1 MEKKDSEKQKHYS
14 GEGMLY
20 ICGTPIGNLQD
31 ITLRS
36 LAYLKKADFIAVES
50 INHSRKLLSH
60 YGIRAPLIS
69 FRESNREKKSKEIL
83 QKLRQGARVVFITD
97 AGMPTISD
105 PGSYL
110 VNMVIEEQIP
120 FTVLPGPS
128 AVLTAL
134 IKSGYSGNKFVF
146 WGFLSRKAGNLK
158 KELQCIAAEEK
169 TGIIYE
175 SPYRLVKTLKE
186 MGKALKGR
194 EVAVCRELTK
204 KFEEVRRGTADDL
217 LLHYY
222 EHPPRGEI
230 TIVISPINK
239 TRNEPIALKEESKA
253 MLMDV
258 MQQGITPSEAVKQV
272 AQNLSLSRNEVYKIY
287 LELKKVDGNDV
298 YN

>member
-1 MEKKDSEKQKHYS
+1 MEKKDTERYF
-14 GEGMLY
+14 GEGTLY
-20 ICGTPIGNLQD
+20 ICGTPIGNLKD

-36 LAYLKKADFIAVES
+36 LEYLKKADFIAVES

-69 FRESNREKKSKEIL
+69 FRESNREKRSKEIL
-83 QKLRQGARVVFITD
+83 HKLRQGASVAFITD

-105 PGSYL
+105 PGTYL
-110 VNMVIEEQIP
+110 VNMAIQEQVS

-158 KELQCIAAEEK
+158 KEIQSIAEEEK
-169 TGIIYE
+169 TGVIYE
-175 SPYRLVKTLKE
+175 APHRLVKTLKE

-217 LLHYY
+217 FLHYS

-230 TIVISPINK
+230 TIVISSVDK
-239 TRNEPIALKEESKA
+239 TRNEPEALKEECITK
-253 MLMDV
+253 LMV
-258 MQQGITPSEAVKQV
+258 AIQKGITPREAVKQV
-272 AQNLSLSRNEVYKIY
+272 AESLSLRRNEVYKIY
-287 LELKKVDGNDV
+287 LELQKN
-298 YN
+298 